1 MKIELLN
8 LMKIVLKKS
17 WKKLSNFTLNWY
29 FYYSELLLMINR
41 ENDRY
46 NIHYS
51 VNIFLELR
59 DTLVLFLFRCRHY
72 FNPFDRYPMVSYSP
86 FSFSISSLKGG
97 GNASELK
104 DDISSIST
112 PTAIEEMNLVEYAM
126 KKLSNLRTM
135 ISLEGVIALILCLP
149 TSYSL
154 YDHYLSKWFEIWNKI
169 DNNQMWDF
177 CWLLILCRAKKHSST
192 SHWNRS
198 LLSFL
203 LMKGKCILGILAYN
217 QSESFPKGFPS
228 YYLQVLAKVWNDL
241 DTKMITK
248 YSKLVFH
255 CILYESV
262 HIDKDEG
269 QDKTQPPTQQ
279 ENSLTCF
286 LGQFFITPPNVI
298 SEAIQKG
305 KTTSS
310 TSPSSLIVPLD
321 FPLADDENSTSIF
334 LPAISTDII
343 EVKSSL
349 SLLCQFFQSIRL
361 YLHPSNNSSS
371 SIYLSRFFEVFI
383 REIVKFY
390 GRKIGKKLISAK
402 FTSNRTVDGS
412 ERAHETQKI
421 TEEGESVDRITSNT
435 LSYLS
440 GMCFL
445 IVIESMN
452 STNFTVQALT
462 AMSLTHLLTL
472 NNTYSTLLLPFLLD
486 ALSPASITQTHR
498 ILAALNIFNH
508 CLHVMLYPNPM
519 IIGYLPEILKLI
531 LLNIDI
537 SDQQKTMDSLDILVL
552 LFSMIPV
559 RSVSSS
565 SSSSSSSGK
574 EAILSRNKSHDSTTA
589 AVTSLTSSTSTCP
602 FHFPKIT
609 NYLQLL
615 NVKNSSISVSSS
627 HQLKQQQQHEE
638 QKTEY
643 VTQLESFEEY
653 LLNEWIY
660 EYFQKIF
667 ILIEGLEIGG
677 GEEKKKKGK
686 IEMNDVVLKMLYCN
700 SIILYSC
707 MNSNILSF
715 LTVLEEKI
723 LNYILK
729 DASFHVS
736 KVCGKLLASLI
747 FIRKDRLF
755 PLLLRCMDPYHCLP
769 SSFVAAASSLSSPSS
784 AAASASSEVINSSLD
799 IEKFIEQ
806 VPLLL
811 EHFLKLSDEKI
822 SYHLILMAA
831 CFRNGSSGEII
842 KIFPFICEFLKQ
854 GKEAFLY
861 HKENKIRKSYGKVLK
876 EVLRGM
882 TSFYPLNISS
892 FFENISTID
901 EGMEGNDA
909 MVVESV
915 RDTDGTCTLGE
926 PFLPNPNKV
935 RFLFVLRVNLCRF
948 FFCSFFVSCLI
959 FLPLSFISWS
969 GILQVPQLF
978 PLLSLFSNM

>member
-72 FNPFDRYPMVSYSP
+72 FNPFDRYPMVSSSP
-86 FSFSISSLKGG
+86 LSSSVSSIPGG
-97 GNASELK
+97 ANASELK
-104 DDISSIST
+104 DDTSSAST

-149 TSYSL
+149 TSYSQ

-255 CILYESV
+255 CILYENV
-262 HIDKDEG
+262 HIDSRSQDDKDEG
-269 QDKTQPPTQQ
+269 EDKTQPTTHQ

-298 SEAIQKG
+298 SEVIQKG

-310 TSPSSLIVPLD
+310 TSPSSLVVPLE

-390 GRKIGKKLISAK
+390 GRKIGRKLVSANI
-402 FTSNRTVDGS
+402 TDGR
-412 ERAHETQKI
+412 ERANETQKI

-508 CLHVMLYPNPM
+508 CLHVMLSPNPM

-574 EAILSRNKSHDSTTA
+574 EAILSRSKSHDSTTA
-589 AVTSLTSSTSTCP
+589 VVTSLASSTSTCP

-615 NVKNSSISVSSS
+615 NVEDSSISVSPT
-627 HQLKQQQQHEE
+627 QQRKQQQQHEE

-667 ILIEGLEIGG
+667 VLIEGLEIGG

-700 SIILYSC
+700 SVILYSC

-769 SSFVAAASSLSSPSS
+769 SSCVAAASSPS
-784 AAASASSEVINSSLD
+784 SASSEVIISSLD
-799 IEKFIEQ
+799 IEKLIEQ

-876 EVLRGM
+876 EVFRGM

-892 FFENISTID
+892 FFENSTTMD
-901 EGMEGNDA
+901 KGMEGNDA
-909 MVVESV
+909 MEVEAE
-915 RDTDGTCTLGE
+915 RDMVGTCTLGE
-926 PFLPNPNKV
+926 PFLPKPNKV
-935 RFLFVLRVNLCRF
+935 RFCFFFVLTYVV
-948 FFCSFFVSCLI
+948 FFCSFF
-959 FLPLSFISWS
+959 
-969 GILQVPQLF
+969 
-978 PLLSLFSNM
+978 LSLV